1 MKATTSASLFVIVA
15 ALALAAC
22 GPATI
27 VSNPAPAE
35 HTLSVTGN
43 GTVTLTPDIAY
54 INVGVHSDM
63 PTASEAVSANN
74 TQTQQV
80 IDAMKKFGVADKDI
94 RTTNFSIY
102 PNVQYDPQTNQ
113 KIRTTYVVDNSVYVT
128 VHQIDKLGDLLDA
141 TVSAGANSVNSI
153 QFDVEDKT
161 AAIKQARDEA
171 VKDARTQAAELAA
184 AAGVSL
190 GSVRSVDFYNSV
202 PGPVVNA
209 YGKGGGGDGLGAA
222 VPIQTGQLTLTVSVS
237 MSYEIR

>member
-74 TQTQQV
+74 TQTQQ
-80 IDAMKKFGVADKDI
+80 A
-94 RTTNFSIY
+94 
-102 PNVQYDPQTNQ
+102 
-113 KIRTTYVVDNSVYVT
+113 
-128 VHQIDKLGDLLDA
+128 L
-141 TVSAGANSVNSI
+141 
-153 QFDVEDKT
+153 
-161 AAIKQARDEA
+161 
-171 VKDARTQAAELAA
+171 
-184 AAGVSL
+184 
-190 GSVRSVDFYNSV
+190 
-202 PGPVVNA
+202 
-209 YGKGGGGDGLGAA
+209 
-222 VPIQTGQLTLTVSVS
+222 
-237 MSYEIR
+237 